1 MTISTLDDIIA
12 AYTGGQVLEGIAWRK
27 ASTAAETSGW
37 PHSLW
42 RVGPMP
48 PAGGDGAAGSGT
60 PGAGGTALD
69 LADGS
74 LSQGWA
80 DQSPDQKILL
90 DFNARTSA
98 SCILVLVDRLVSVSG
113 IALSSTG
120 NKNVGSV
127 ALPRYTSGVGV
138 QAWLEVTTATATTAP
153 VVSMN
158 SYTDQSG
165 NTGSAGG
172 TITFPA
178 AATNVDTLVPL
189 PFATGDYGVRACA
202 TVNVAT
208 AGTAGVA
215 NFVLTKEILRIPLA
229 TNLGRG
235 YPPYIESMAW
245 PIIEDGASLMLYMI
259 PGATLTV
266 TFDGGPI
273 RGVYG

>member
-1 MTISTLDDIIA
+1 MAISTLDDIIS
-12 AYTGGQVLEGIAWRK
+12 AYTSGQVLEGIAYRK
-27 ASTAAETSGW
+27 VSSAPELAGW

-74 LSQGWA
+74 LSQGWL
-80 DQSPDQKILL
+80 DQSPDTKVIL
-90 DFNARTSA
+90 DFNAVASA
-98 SCILVLVDRLVSVSG
+98 VCTLVLVDRLVSVSG

-153 VVSMN
+153 IVSMN

-189 PFATGDYGVRACA
+189 PFAAGDYGVRTCA

-208 AGTAGVA
+208 AGSAGAA
-215 NFVLTKEILRIPLA
+215 NFVLTKELLRIPLEA
-229 TNLGRG
+229 GGGRG

-245 PIIEDGASLMLYMI
+245 PTVEDGASLMLYYL
-259 PGATLTV
+259 PGAASAI
-266 TFDGGPI
+266 TFSGGPI